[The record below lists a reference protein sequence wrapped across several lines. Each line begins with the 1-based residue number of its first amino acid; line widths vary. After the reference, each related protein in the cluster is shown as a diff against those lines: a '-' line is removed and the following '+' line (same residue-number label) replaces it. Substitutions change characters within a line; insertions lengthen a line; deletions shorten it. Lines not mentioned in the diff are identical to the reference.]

1 MLRYAM
7 TVPRVSNNNLEI
19 LFPAECLVKVSETGG
34 LAVIEITADM
44 VEKLAEALANRVE
57 TDRLMQEAAEAKALD
72 DLDLDR
78 FDADARNSAD
88 LSAAF

>member
-1 MLRYAM
+1 M

-19 LFPAECLVKVSETGG
+19 LFPAESLVKVSETGD